1 MNNNIT
7 VEIVLIHVASPSHGT
22 DALGTASSVDGFAV
36 NSETDRVS
44 VVVAAAGL
52 MHAFIGC
59 L

>member
-36 NSETDRVS
+36 SSETAIVS
-44 VVVAAAGL
+44 VVASTFQLQG
-52 MHAFIGC
+52 
-59 L
+59 